1 MDTKYLFY
9 ITLIISIVV
18 QVVTGIVDIAAVFVK
33 VPNIYSIIR
42 QLLILELVVQFIE
55 GSFYVWLAYN
65 FTKVLNVTP
74 KRYIDW
80 VITTPT
86 MLITLIIYLIYLN
99 KKIENK
105 TGELEFF
112 TLLKENSNVIIPVL
126 ILNWLMLLFG
136 YLGEIRAIPVLFG
149 VFLGFIPFL
158 IYLNKKVENKTDEL
172 DFFTIFKDNS
182 NVIIPVIIL
191 NWLMLLFGYL
201 GEIRTIPVLLGV
213 FLGFIPFLIYY
224 YLIYVNYVTQD
235 SNGYL
240 LFWYFFF
247 FWSLYGFAAVLPYN
261 FKNSLYNILD
271 LFAKNFF
278 GIFLSYIIISGNY

>member
-9 ITLIISIVV
+9 VTLIISIIV
-18 QVVTGIVDIAAVFVK
+18 QIVTGVIELGAFFVK
-33 VPNIYSIIR
+33 IPSIYSIIR
-42 QLLILELVVQFIE
+42 QLLIIELVVQVIE

-80 VITTPT
+80 AITTPT
-86 MLITLIIYLIYLN
+86 MLISLIMYLIYLN
-99 KKIENK
+99 KKVENK

-136 YLGEIRAIPVLFG
+136 YLGEIRAIPVL
-149 VFLGFIPFL
+149 I
-158 IYLNKKVENKTDEL
+158 
-172 DFFTIFKDNS
+172 
-182 NVIIPVIIL
+182 
-191 NWLMLLFGYL
+191 
-201 GEIRTIPVLLGV
+201 GV

-224 YLIYVNYVTQD
+224 YLIYVNYVTQNT
-235 SNGYL
+235 NGYL

-247 FWSLYGFAAVLPYN
+247 FWSLYGLVAVLPYYL
-261 FKNSLYNILD
+261 KNSFYNILD

-278 GIFLSYIIISGNY
+278 GIFLSYIIFSGNY